1 MESEI
6 CGLAAWNRKRLEQ
19 ELEALL
25 WLCIGEPGLEELAGR
40 VAEARGISVQSVKKA
55 RFMERTVRSMA
66 EYWLEQGELEIRL
79 KDGRL
84 VYVRR

>member
-1 MESEI
+1 
-6 CGLAAWNRKRLEQ
+6 
-19 ELEALL
+19 
-25 WLCIGEPGLEELAGR
+25 
-40 VAEARGISVQSVKKA
+40 
-55 RFMERTVRSMA
+55 MERTVRSMA